1 MDYNCHMTIDEIKM
15 IRLAGQHLLGKTEK
29 LAAARDLCGYQ
40 AQFFRNA
47 WHSARLRTQ
56 EDLSLDTWGEGLV
69 KSWAQRGTVHV
80 FPESDL
86 PLFIRSCKTPEDV
99 CEQGWYPFLV
109 KMGIYISPERN
120 RYFARL
126 MVEAIRE
133 GHGTREELK
142 EICFSHGLTE
152 SEAEHVFCQWGGTIA
167 ELAGLGVLCFKVQEK
182 KEYTLLE
189 PFEPMPGE
197 TALLEIARR
206 YFTHFGPATL
216 RDFAYFMH
224 QPQMKLRPLL
234 ECLPYKSFACD
245 KQSYYY
251 IENGRDDCM
260 NLPECVFL
268 AGFDQLMLGY
278 EKLDSLFL
286 PREHLRGIFNRAG
299 IVFPA
304 LLVDGMVAGRWKEEK
319 KSIAVTLFA
328 TLTARRKKSV
338 VREAE
343 RLWKGKPVEWK
354 EL

>member
-1 MDYNCHMTIDEIKM
+1 
-15 IRLAGQHLLGKTEK
+15 
-29 LAAARDLCGYQ
+29 
-40 AQFFRNA
+40 
-47 WHSARLRTQ
+47 
-56 EDLSLDTWGEGLV
+56 V

-99 CEQGWYPFLV
+99 CEEGWYPFLV

-133 GHGTREELK
+133 GRGTREELK
-142 EICFSHGLTE
+142 EICFSHGLTG
-152 SEAEHVFCQWGGTIA
+152 SEAEHVFCQWGGTIGA
-167 ELAGLGVLCFKVQEK
+167 LANIGVLCFKVQEK

-197 TALLEIARR
+197 AALLE
-206 YFTHFGPATL
+206 F
-216 RDFAYFMH
+216 
-224 QPQMKLRPLL
+224 
-234 ECLPYKSFACD
+234 LPYKSFTCN
-245 KQSYYY
+245 KLTYYY
-251 IENGRDDCM
+251 IEKGRDDCM

-278 EKLDSLFL
+278 EKQDSLFL

-304 LLVDGMVAGRWKEEK
+304 LLADGTVAGRWKEEK
-319 KSIAVTLFA
+319 KSIAVTRFA
-328 TLTARRKKSV
+328 PLTARRKKF
-338 VREAE
+338 VRCEAE